1 MLKLRL
7 IILMNQLTK
16 ITAVVFFT
24 VALFTSCTNSQ
35 YTEESPQLRV
45 VTTVSPITSIV
56 ENIGGP
62 RIHLEGVVPE
72 GVNSHTFDPPPSVA
86 RTVSKADLIVVNG
99 LFLEE
104 PFLKIATANK
114 KPGAII
120 LALANDTLAMD
131 QWTFD
136 SSFPASQGLP
146 NPHLWTDP
154 LLALEYATLVRDKL
168 IKLDPSNSSYYQI
181 NHKLLSN
188 RIMELDQN
196 ISAAIESIPPSNRKW
211 LTYLDSF
218 PFFGQRYGLEII
230 GAVQPSA
237 FTEPSAREI
246 AHLIEQVI
254 HLNVPAI
261 FGSAGFSSKVMEQIS
276 RESGVKFVDDLRD
289 DDLPGEP
296 GDITHTYLGLMLH
309 NATIIVSSLGGN
321 PSPLSEFNPR
331 LVFQEQSLAIYPQ

>member
-1 MLKLRL
+1 
-7 IILMNQLTK
+7 MNQLAKT
-16 ITAVVFFT
+16 TAAVFFAG
-24 VALFTSCTNSQ
+24 ALLVSCTNSP

-62 RIHLEGVVPE
+62 RIHLEGLVPE

-86 RTVSKADLIVVNG
+86 RTVSKADLIIVNG

-104 PFLKIATANK
+104 PFLKIANANK
-114 KPGAII
+114 KPSAIV
-120 LALANDTLAMD
+120 LALANETLSSD

-136 SSFPASQGLP
+136 FSFPSSQGLP

-154 LLALEYATLVRDKL
+154 LLALEYAKLVRNEL
-168 IKLDPSNSSYYQI
+168 VKLDPSNSFYYQI
-181 NHKLLSN
+181 NYQLFSN

-196 ISAAIESIPPSNRKW
+196 ISDAIKSIPPSNRKL
-211 LTYLDSF
+211 LTYHDSF
-218 PFFGQRYGLEII
+218 PFFGLRYGLEII

-246 AHLIEQVI
+246 AHLIDQVV

-276 RESGVKFVDDLRD
+276 RESGAKFVDGLRD

-296 GDITHTYLGLMLH
+296 GDTRHTYLGLMLH
-309 NATIIVSSLGGN
+309 NAKIIVSSLGGN
-321 PSPLSEFNPR
+321 PSPLSEFNPS